1 MRVRVRMRHRDT
13 VPQKKRERKRVR
25 LRDRRR
31 KRERNVM
38 GKSELRGK
46 RKKET
51 GITQDLEGKD
61 RVLSGRVLSGSLHSS
76 LPYHQDK
83 IN

>member
-61 RVLSGRVLSGSLHSS
+61 KQSSIRKFAFFSPLPSG
-76 LPYHQDK
+76 Q
-83 IN
+83 N

>member
-1 MRVRVRMRHRDT
+1 ME
-13 VPQKKRERKRVR
+13 KERE
-25 LRDRRR
+25 
-31 KRERNVM
+31 RERNVI
-38 GKSELRGK
+38 GKGELRGK

-61 RVLSGRVLSGSLHSS
+61 KQSSIIYRVLSGSLHSS